1 LAPVAGI
8 SALTSTS
15 IGAVGIGTIAVL
27 VVIGIV
33 LAVVISALIARVLIL
48 VIVVALAV
56 VVWQQRSSVEN
67 AVKHCKTNVSFLGVH
82 VDAPASVRQACRNL
96 SR

>member
-1 LAPVAGI
+1 MANV

-15 IGAVGIGTIAVL
+15 IAGVGVATIAVV

-33 LAVVISALIARVLIL
+33 LAVVVSALLARLLIVLI
-48 VIVVALAV
+48 VAAVAV

-67 AVKHCKTNVSFLGVH
+67 AVKNCKTNVSFLGIH
-82 VDAPASVRQACRNL
+82 VDVPRSVQQTCREVT
-96 SR
+96 R